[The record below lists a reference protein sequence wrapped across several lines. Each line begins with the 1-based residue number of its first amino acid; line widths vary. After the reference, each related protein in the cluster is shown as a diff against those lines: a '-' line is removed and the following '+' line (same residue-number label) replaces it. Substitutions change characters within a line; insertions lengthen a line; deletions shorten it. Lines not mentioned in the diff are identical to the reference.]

1 MSSKYGVSFTHAAW
15 RGWPLRVGQF
25 ARRGL
30 LHDLV
35 AATDAVLLWS
45 GGVSEVTLHE
55 RRERSVVRHAFVRRA
70 GMVDLLPRG
79 TALEEV
85 SWQGQASEC
94 ISVSLGDAQL
104 GERLGAAQ
112 PLAIPGHLRLGLV
125 DAHVVD
131 LVQRLGAQAVAGQ
144 PWGALYVE
152 SLSLALASYI
162 HSRYSA
168 SSVTAENRA
177 GTLPVQ
183 SLIAFVEENLG
194 SNIGLVELAAVA
206 GYSPNHFARLFK
218 QAFASSPHQYVLE
231 RRIERAKSIL
241 RDPHRSLAQVAL
253 ECGFG
258 SQAHFNTAFKAKVGV
273 TPGVY
278 RKG

>member
-25 ARRGL
+25 GRRGVL
-30 LHDLV
+30 QELV
-35 AATDAVLLWS
+35 AAADAVLLWS
-45 GGVSEVTLHE
+45 GGTSEVTLHE
-55 RRERSVVRHAFVRRA
+55 RRGRNVVRHAFVRRA

-79 TALEEV
+79 TAIEEV
-85 SWQGQASEC
+85 SWHGQASEC

-104 GERLGAAQ
+104 GERLDAAR
-112 PLAIPGHLRLGLV
+112 PLAAGRVLLGLT

-144 PWGALYVE
+144 PWGTLYVE
-152 SLSLALASYI
+152 SLSLALASYVG
-162 HSRYSA
+162 SRYADAPSA
-168 SSVTAENRA
+168 ADSRA
-177 GTLPVQ
+177 GALPVG
-183 SLIAFVEENLG
+183 SLVAFVEENLDN
-194 SNIGLVELAAVA
+194 NIGLVELAALT

-241 RDPHRSLAQVAL
+241 RDPHRSLAVVAL
-253 ECGFG
+253 ECGFC

-273 TPGVY
+273 TPGAY